1 MYSLYYRRLLKTGQI
16 SIPKEVEDELNI
28 MEGQFLSLYR
38 EGNRIVIVKQHS
50 NDTLNQCIYSYRKI
64 SLPIELRRLTGFT
77 CGMLLALNYCKN
89 EQKIL
94 IQAHG

>member
-16 SIPKEVEDELNI
+16 SIPKEVEEELNI

-38 EGNRIVIVKQHS
+38 EGNKIVIVKQHS
-50 NDTLNQCIYSYRKI
+50 NATLNQCIYSYRKI